1 MGVAHGLVLDG
12 AQPEALVGVV
22 CCLLE
27 PPIVENEHLGL
38 GVFEIKLTVVRALQ
52 TAGELSARAVVV
64 EAGAIEKGGGR

>member
-1 MGVAHGLVLDG
+1 MGIAHGLVLDG
-12 AQPEALVGVV
+12 AESEALVGVV

-38 GVFEIKLTVVRALQ
+38 GIFEIKLTIVRALQ
-52 TAGELSARAVVV
+52 TAGELSARGLTV